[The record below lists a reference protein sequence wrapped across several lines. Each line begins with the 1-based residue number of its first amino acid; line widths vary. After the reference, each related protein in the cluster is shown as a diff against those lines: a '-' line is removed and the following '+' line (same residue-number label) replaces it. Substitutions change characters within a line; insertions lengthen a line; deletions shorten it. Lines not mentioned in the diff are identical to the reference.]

1 MYFGVTMTTI
11 IIGAGASGL
20 AAAIALKQS
29 APNEKIII
37 LERLSSP
44 GKKLLATGNG
54 RCNLTNAHAEGFERT
69 KRFFE
74 GIGLI
79 LREEE
84 QGRIYPYSLKA
95 QTVLDA
101 LLEACGKLDIDIVTD
116 CEVTEIGEDLTV
128 NSSNGIFMADSV
140 IVSVGGKA
148 QKNLGSNG
156 SGYALLKRL
165 GHSVTTLSPALVQ
178 LTSSSKHP
186 RAIKGTRTRCNIKI
200 ELDGEIKAEEYG
212 EILFT
217 DYGLSG
223 IAAMDISHIV
233 SENFA
238 KDKPEKCV
246 AVLDLA
252 PEISEAEL
260 KTHIEKFGHLR
271 GVFGSA
277 LSDIILKQA
286 QGNAETAAKIAK
298 SWRLIITGT
307 KGFDFAQITSGGIPL
322 SEVDGFESKYVKN
335 LYICGEVLD
344 KQFPCGGFNL
354 DFAWTS
360 GIAAA
365 EKIAEKRND
374 KNK

>member
-1 MYFGVTMTTI
+1 MTTI

-29 APNEKIII
+29 APDEKIRI
-37 LERLSSP
+37 LERLPSP
-44 GKKLLATGNG
+44 GRKILATGNG
-54 RCNLTNAHAEGFERT
+54 RCNLTNRNAEGFERT
-69 KRFFE
+69 KLFFE
-74 GIGLI
+74 SIGLM

-95 QTVLDA
+95 QTVLDT
-101 LLEACGKLDIDIVTD
+101 LLEACDRLGVDIITD
-116 CEVTEIGEDLTV
+116 CEVTEIGKDLSV
-128 NSSNGIFMADSV
+128 HSSKGVFQADSV
-140 IVSVGGKA
+140 IVATGGKA

-156 SGYALLKRL
+156 SGYALLESL
-165 GHSVTTLSPALVQ
+165 GHSVTPLSPALAQ
-178 LTSSSKHP
+178 LTSSSKYP

-217 DYGLSG
+217 EYGLSG
-223 IAAMDISHIV
+223 IATMDISHIV

-238 KDKPEKCV
+238 KNEPKKCV

-260 KTHIEKFGHLR
+260 KAHMEKFGSLR
-271 GVFGSA
+271 GVFGAA
-277 LSDIILKQA
+277 LSDILSKQA

-322 SEVDGFESKYVKN
+322 SEVDGYESKYVKN
-335 LYICGEVLD
+335 LYICGELLD
-344 KQFPCGGFNL
+344 KQFPCGGYNL
-354 DFAWTS
+354 NYAWTS

-374 KNK
+374 KNQ

>member
-1 MYFGVTMTTI
+1 MYFGEVMTTI

-20 AAAIALKQS
+20 AAAIALKQN
-29 APNEKIII
+29 APDEKITI

-44 GKKLLATGNG
+44 GKKILATGNG
-54 RCNLTNAHAEGFERT
+54 RCNLTNQHAEGFART

-74 GIGLI
+74 GIGLM

-84 QGRIYPYSLKA
+84 QGRMYPYSLKA
-95 QTVLDA
+95 QTVLDT

-116 CEVTEIGEDLTV
+116 CEVTEIGRDLTV
-128 NSSNGIFMADSV
+128 YSSKGIFMADSV
-140 IVSVGGKA
+140 IVAAGGKA

-156 SGYALLKRL
+156 SGYDLLKRL
-165 GHSVTTLSPALVQ
+165 GHSVTPLSPALVQ
-178 LTSSSKHP
+178 LTSSSKYP

-223 IAAMDISHIV
+223 IAAMDLSHIV

-238 KDKPEKCV
+238 MDKPKKCV

-260 KTHIEKFGHLR
+260 ISHVEKFGHLR
-271 GVFGSA
+271 GIFGSA
-277 LSDIILKQA
+277 LSDILLKQS

-298 SWRLIITGT
+298 SWRLIVTGT
-307 KGFDFAQITSGGIPL
+307 KGFDFAQITGGGIPL
-322 SEVDGFESKYVKN
+322 SEVNGFESKCVKN
-335 LYICGEVLD
+335 LYICGELLD
-344 KQFPCGGFNL
+344 RQFPCGGYNL
-354 DFAWTS
+354 DHAWVS

-365 EKIAEKRND
+365 ERIAEKRND

>member
-1 MYFGVTMTTI
+1 MTTI

-20 AAAIALKQS
+20 AAAIALKRC
-29 APNEKIII
+29 APDEKIII
-37 LERLSSP
+37 LERLSAP
-44 GKKLLATGNG
+44 GRKILATGNG
-54 RCNLTNAHAEGFERT
+54 RCNLTNTQAEGFERT

-74 GIGLI
+74 GIGLM

-84 QGRIYPYSLKA
+84 QGRVYPYSLKA
-95 QTVLDA
+95 QTVLDT
-101 LLEACGKLDIDIVTD
+101 LLEACDKLGVKIVTD
-116 CEVTEIGEDLTV
+116 CEVAEIEKDLSV
-128 NSSNGIFMADSV
+128 HSSKGVFRADSV
-140 IVSVGGKA
+140 IVAAGGKA

-156 SGYALLKRL
+156 SGYGLLKSL
-165 GHSVTTLSPALVQ
+165 GHSVTPLSPALVQ
-178 LTSSSKHP
+178 LTSSSKYP

-200 ELDGEIKAEEYG
+200 ELNGEIKAEEYG

-217 DYGLSG
+217 EYGLSG
-223 IAAMDISHIV
+223 IATMDISHIA

-238 KDKPEKCV
+238 KDTPEKCV

-260 KTHIEKFGHLR
+260 KAHIEKFGNLQ
-271 GVFGSA
+271 GIFGSA
-277 LSDIILKQA
+277 LSDILFKQA
-286 QGNAETAAKIAK
+286 QGNAEAAAKIAK

-322 SEVDGFESKYVKN
+322 SEVDGFESKFVKN
-335 LYICGEVLD
+335 LYICGELLD

-354 DFAWTS
+354 DHAWTS

>member
-1 MYFGVTMTTI
+1 MNTI

-29 APNEKIII
+29 APDEKIII
-37 LERLSSP
+37 LERLSSA

-54 RCNLTNAHAEGFERT
+54 RCNLTNKHADGFART
-69 KRFFE
+69 KHFFE
-74 GIGLI
+74 SIGLL

-84 QGRIYPYSLKA
+84 QGRMYPYSLKA
-95 QTVLDA
+95 QTVLDT
-101 LLEACGKLDIDIVTD
+101 LLEACDKLGIDIVTD
-116 CEVTEIGEDLTV
+116 CEVTEISKDLTV
-128 NSSNGIFMADSV
+128 HSSKGIFKADSV
-140 IVSVGGKA
+140 IVAAGGKA

-156 SGYALLKRL
+156 SGYALLKKL
-165 GHSVTTLSPALVQ
+165 GHSVTALSPALVQ
-178 LTSSSKHP
+178 LTSSSKYP

-200 ELDGEIKAEEYG
+200 ELGGEIKAEEYG

-223 IAAMDISHIV
+223 IAAMNLSHAV

-252 PEISEAEL
+252 PEIGEAEL
-260 KTHIEKFGHLR
+260 KDHAEKFGHLR
-271 GVFGSA
+271 GIFGSA
-277 LSDIILKQA
+277 LSDILLKQSS
-286 QGNAETAAKIAK
+286 GNAETAAKIAK

-322 SEVDGFESKYVKN
+322 SEVDGFESKYIKN
-335 LYICGEVLD
+335 LYICGELLD
-344 KQFPCGGFNL
+344 KHFPCGGFNL

-365 EKIAEKRND
+365 EKIAEKRYD
-374 KNK
+374 KNQ

>member
-1 MYFGVTMTTI
+1 MTTI

-29 APNEKIII
+29 VPDEKIII
-37 LERLSSP
+37 LERLSSA
-44 GKKLLATGNG
+44 GKKILATGNG
-54 RCNLTNAHAEGFERT
+54 RCNLTNKYADGFEIT

-74 GIGLI
+74 GIGLL

-95 QTVLDA
+95 QTVLDT
-101 LLEACGKLDIDIVTD
+101 LLEACNKLDIDIVTD
-116 CEVTEIGEDLTV
+116 CAVTEIGKDLTV
-128 NSSNGIFMADSV
+128 HSSGGSFTADSV
-140 IVSVGGKA
+140 IVAAGGKA
-148 QKNLGSNG
+148 QKNLGSDG
-156 SGYALLKRL
+156 SGYALLKKL
-165 GHSVTTLSPALVQ
+165 GHSVTALSPALVQ
-178 LTSSSKHP
+178 LTSSSKYP
-186 RAIKGTRTRCNIKI
+186 RTIKGTRTRCNIKI
-200 ELDGEIKAEEYG
+200 ELNGEIKAEEYG

-223 IAAMDISHIV
+223 IATMDLSHIV

-238 KDKPEKCV
+238 KDEPGKCI

-252 PEISEAEL
+252 PEINEAEL
-260 KTHIEKFGHLR
+260 KAHVEKFGHLR
-271 GVFGSA
+271 GIFGSA
-277 LSDIILKQA
+277 LSDILLKQS
-286 QGNAETAAKIAK
+286 QGNPETAAKIAK

-322 SEVDGFESKYVKN
+322 SEVNGFESKYVKN
-335 LYICGEVLD
+335 LYICGELLD
-344 KQFPCGGFNL
+344 KQFPCGGYNL

-365 EKIAEKRND
+365 KKIAEKRND
-374 KNK
+374 KNQ

>member
-1 MYFGVTMTTI
+1 MTTI

-29 APNEKIII
+29 TPNEKVII
-37 LERLSSP
+37 LERLPSP
-44 GKKLLATGNG
+44 GKKILATGNG
-54 RCNLTNAHAEGFERT
+54 RCNLTNKNAEGFERT
-69 KRFFE
+69 KLFFNST
-74 GIGLI
+74 GLI

-95 QTVLDA
+95 QTVLDT
-101 LLEACGKLDIDIVTD
+101 LLEASEKLGVKIITD
-116 CEVTEIGEDLTV
+116 CEVTKLGRDLTV
-128 NSSNGIFMADSV
+128 NSSKGSFMADSV
-140 IVSVGGKA
+140 IVAAGGKA

-156 SGYALLKRL
+156 SGYALLKPL
-165 GHSVTTLSPALVQ
+165 GHSVAPLSPALVQ
-178 LTSSSKHP
+178 LTSSSKYP

-200 ELDGEIKAEEYG
+200 EIGGEIKGEEYG

-217 DYGLSG
+217 EYGLSG
-223 IAAMDISHIV
+223 IAAMDLSHIV
-233 SENFA
+233 SGNFS
-238 KDKPEKCV
+238 KEKPEKCV

-260 KTHIEKFGHLR
+260 KNYMEDFGSLR
-271 GVFGSA
+271 GIFGEA
-277 LSDIILKQA
+277 LSNIILKQA
-286 QGNAETAAKIAK
+286 LNNTETAAKIAK

-307 KGFDFAQITSGGIPL
+307 KGFDFAQITNGGIPL
-322 SEVDGFESKYVKN
+322 NEVDGFESKYVKD
-335 LYICGEVLD
+335 LYICGELLD

>member
-1 MYFGVTMTTI
+1 MTTI
-11 IIGAGASGL
+11 IIGAGAAGL

-29 APNEKIII
+29 VPDEKIRI
-37 LERLSSP
+37 LERLPAP
-44 GKKLLATGNG
+44 GRKILATGNG
-54 RCNLTNAHAEGFERT
+54 RCNLSNTQAEGFART
-69 KRFFE
+69 KQFFE
-74 GIGLI
+74 SIGLM

-84 QGRIYPYSLKA
+84 QSRVYPYSLKA
-95 QTVLDA
+95 QTVLDT
-101 LLEACGKLDIDIVTD
+101 LLEACEKLGIKIITD
-116 CEVTEIGEDLTV
+116 CEVTEIGKDLSV
-128 NSSNGIFMADSV
+128 HSSKGVFRADSV
-140 IVSVGGKA
+140 IVATGGKA

-156 SGYALLKRL
+156 SGYSLLESL
-165 GHSVTTLSPALVQ
+165 GHSVTALSPALVQ
-178 LTSSSKHP
+178 LTSSSKYP
-186 RAIKGTRTRCNIKI
+186 RAIKGTRTRCNISI
-200 ELDGEIKAEEYG
+200 ELGGEIKTGEYG

-223 IAAMDISHIV
+223 IAAMDISYIV

-238 KDKPEKCV
+238 KETPEKCV

-260 KTHIEKFGHLR
+260 KDHVEKFGSLQ
-271 GVFGSA
+271 GIFGSA

-286 QGNAETAAKIAK
+286 QGNAEAAAKIAK
-298 SWRLIITGT
+298 SWRLILTGT
-307 KGFDFAQITSGGIPL
+307 KGFDFAQITNGGIPL
-322 SEVDGFESKYVKN
+322 GEVNGFESKLVKN
-335 LYICGEVLD
+335 LYICGELLD

-374 KNK
+374 KNQ

>member
-20 AAAIALKQS
+20 AAAIALKQG
-29 APNEKIII
+29 APDEKIII

-44 GKKLLATGNG
+44 GKKILATGNG
-54 RCNLTNAHAEGFERT
+54 RCNLTNKHADGFEHT

-74 GIGLI
+74 SIGLI

-95 QTVLDA
+95 QTVLDT
-101 LLEACGKLDIDIVTD
+101 LLEACNKLDIDIITD
-116 CEVTEIGEDLTV
+116 CEVTEIDNDLTV
-128 NSSNGIFMADSV
+128 NSSKGIFTADSV
-140 IVSVGGKA
+140 IVAAGGKA

-156 SGYALLKRL
+156 SGYALLQKL
-165 GHSVTTLSPALVQ
+165 GHSVTDLSPALVQ
-178 LTSSSKHP
+178 LTSSSKYP
-186 RAIKGTRTRCNIKI
+186 RAVKGTRTRCNIKI
-200 ELDGEIKAEEYG
+200 ELGGDIKAEEYG

-223 IAAMDISHIV
+223 IAAMDLSHIV

-252 PEISEAEL
+252 PEISKSEI

-286 QGNAETAAKIAK
+286 QGNAEAAAKIAK

-307 KGFDFAQITSGGIPL
+307 KGFDFAQITNGGIPL
-322 SEVDGFESKYVKN
+322 GEVDGFESKYVKN
-335 LYICGEVLD
+335 LYICGELLD
-344 KQFPCGGFNL
+344 KQFSCGGFNL

-374 KNK
+374 KN

>member
-1 MYFGVTMTTI
+1 MTTI

-20 AAAIALKQS
+20 ATAIALKQS
-29 APNEKIII
+29 VPDEKIII

-54 RCNLTNAHAEGFERT
+54 RCNLTNKYADGFERT

-74 GIGLI
+74 RIGLM

-101 LLEACGKLDIDIVTD
+101 LLEVCGKLDIDIVTD
-116 CEVTEIGEDLTV
+116 CEVTEIGKDLTV
-128 NSSNGIFMADSV
+128 NSSKGIFMADSV
-140 IVSVGGKA
+140 IAAAGGKA

-156 SGYALLKRL
+156 SGYALLKKL
-165 GHSVTTLSPALVQ
+165 GHSVTALSPALVQ
-178 LTSSSKHP
+178 LTSSSKYP

-223 IAAMDISHIV
+223 IAAMDLSHIV

-238 KDKPEKCV
+238 ETNSKKCV

-260 KTHIEKFGHLR
+260 QAHIEKFGHLR
-271 GVFGSA
+271 GIFGSA
-277 LSDIILKQA
+277 LSDIILKQS
-286 QGNAETAAKIAK
+286 QGNAETAARIAK

-307 KGFDFAQITSGGIPL
+307 KDFDFAQITRGGIPL
-322 SEVDGFESKYVKN
+322 SEVNGFESEYVKN
-335 LYICGEVLD
+335 LYICGELLD
-344 KQFPCGGFNL
+344 KQFPCGGYNL

-374 KNK
+374 TNK

>member
-1 MYFGVTMTTI
+1 MTTI

-20 AAAIALKQS
+20 AAAITLKQCS
-29 APNEKIII
+29 PDEKITI
-37 LERLSSP
+37 LERLPSP
-44 GKKLLATGNG
+44 GKKILATGNG
-54 RCNLTNAHAEGFERT
+54 RCNLTNTQAEGFERT

-74 GIGLI
+74 SIGLM

-84 QGRIYPYSLKA
+84 QGRVYPYSLKA
-95 QTVLDA
+95 QAVLDT
-101 LLEACGKLDIDIVTD
+101 LLEAREKLEIKIITD
-116 CEVTEIGEDLTV
+116 CEVSRIEKNLTV
-128 NSSNGIFMADSV
+128 HSSKGIFSADSV
-140 IVSVGGKA
+140 IVATGGKA

-156 SGYALLKRL
+156 SGYGLLKAL
-165 GHSVTTLSPALVQ
+165 GHSVTALSPALVQ
-178 LTSSSKHP
+178 LTSSSKYP
-186 RAIKGTRTRCNIKI
+186 RTIKGTRTRCNIRI
-200 ELDGEIKAEEYG
+200 ELNGETKATEYG

-217 DYGLSG
+217 EYGLSG
-223 IAAMDISHIV
+223 IAAMDISHIA

-238 KDKPEKCV
+238 KDTPEKCV

-260 KTHIEKFGHLR
+260 KAHIEKFGSFQ
-271 GVFGSA
+271 GIFGSA
-277 LSDIILKQA
+277 LSDILLKQS

-322 SEVDGFESKYVKN
+322 GEIDGFESKFVKN
-335 LYICGEVLD
+335 LYVCGELLD
-344 KQFPCGGFNL
+344 KQFPCGGYNL

-374 KNK
+374 KNQ

>member
-1 MYFGVTMTTI
+1 MTTI

-29 APNEKIII
+29 APDEKIII
-37 LERLSSP
+37 LERLSVP
-44 GKKLLATGNG
+44 GKKILATGNG
-54 RCNLTNAHAEGFERT
+54 RCNLTNTHAEGFERT

-74 GIGLI
+74 SIGLM

-95 QTVLDA
+95 QTVLDT
-101 LLEACGKLDIDIVTD
+101 LLEACDRLSIEMITD
-116 CEVTEIGEDLTV
+116 CEVTEIGKDFTV
-128 NSSNGIFMADSV
+128 SSSKGMFTADSV
-140 IVSVGGKA
+140 IVAAGGKA

-156 SGYALLKRL
+156 SGYALLEAL
-165 GHSVTTLSPALVQ
+165 GHSVTALSPALVQ
-178 LTSSSKHP
+178 LTSSSKYP

-200 ELDGEIKAEEYG
+200 ELDGEIRAEEYG

-217 DYGLSG
+217 EYGLSG
-223 IAAMDISHIV
+223 IAAMDLSHAV
-233 SENFA
+233 SENSA
-238 KDKPEKCV
+238 KKRPEKCV

-252 PEISEAEL
+252 PGISEAEL
-260 KTHIEKFGHLR
+260 KAHIEKFGHLR
-271 GVFGSA
+271 GVFGSS

-286 QGNAETAAKIAK
+286 QGNAEIAAQIAK

-322 SEVDGFESKYVKN
+322 SEVNDFESKYVKN
-335 LYICGEVLD
+335 LYICGELLD

>member
-1 MYFGVTMTTI
+1 MTTI

-20 AAAIALKQS
+20 AAAIALKES
-29 APNEKIII
+29 APDEKITI

-44 GKKLLATGNG
+44 GKKILATGNG
-54 RCNLTNAHAEGFERT
+54 RCNLTNKHADGFERT

-74 GIGLI
+74 GIGLV

-101 LLEACGKLDIDIVTD
+101 LLEACGKLDIEIVTD
-116 CEVTEIGEDLTV
+116 CEVTEIGKDLTV
-128 NSSNGIFMADSV
+128 NSSKGIFMADSV
-140 IVSVGGKA
+140 IVAAGGKA
-148 QKNLGSNG
+148 QKSLGSNG
-156 SGYALLKRL
+156 SGYALLEKL
-165 GHSVTTLSPALVQ
+165 GHSVTPLSPALVQ
-178 LTSSSKHP
+178 LTSSSKYP

-200 ELDGEIKAEEYG
+200 ELDGESKAEEYG

-223 IAAMDISHIV
+223 IAAMDLSHIV
-233 SENFA
+233 SENFINDDP
-238 KDKPEKCV
+238 KKCA

-252 PEISEAEL
+252 PEISETEL
-260 KTHIEKFGHLR
+260 KAHMEKYGHLR
-271 GVFGSA
+271 GIFGSA
-277 LSDIILKQA
+277 LSDILLKQS

-298 SWRLIITGT
+298 SWRLIVTGT

-322 SEVDGFESKYVKN
+322 SEVNGFESKYVKN
-335 LYICGEVLD
+335 LYICGELLD
-344 KQFPCGGFNL
+344 KQFPCGGYNL